1 VADIGSLLRSLFVF
15 SFIPKCTFAHMKFF
29 SFNILLVL
37 LGLTAC
43 VNSEKSQPKS
53 EEQEVQEA
61 ENTAILEQQTVGN
74 DSLNNWIADHPSDAE
89 ALAARAQYYID
100 QKNLKYAYADA
111 QSAFAL
117 DTLNTDVLL
126 VWGDIHFLTNKTRV
140 SRDAWET
147 CIRLDKQHVECR
159 LKLAE
164 LYNIVQEYRKS
175 LQLVDEVIAIDPNE
189 PIAYY
194 IKGINIRDMRG
205 DTATALQYFQKAID
219 LDNNYTTAIDMMG
232 VMLAA
237 QKDPLA
243 IAYFNRLLEIK
254 PNDHATYYNMGMF
267 YLKTKDWN
275 KAIETFTKCTQIK
288 RNDIES
294 LFNLGYIHLQLGVND
309 IARDYFTDALRIQ
322 PINHRALYGRAYAQE
337 LLGDII
343 NAEKDY
349 REALTYNPQHE
360 PSRIGL
366 ERIQKIKNQR

>member
-1 VADIGSLLRSLFVF
+1 LHEQSLTPKRTFARMKSFSLYLLIILF
-15 SFIPKCTFAHMKFF
+15 SFA
-29 SFNILLVL
+29 
-37 LGLTAC
+37 AC
-43 VNSEKSQPKS
+43 DNGRGKKQQ
-53 EEQEVQEA
+53 EEPEIQQADTTRVMQ
-61 ENTAILEQQTVGN
+61 QQTVGN
-74 DSLNNWIADHPSDAE
+74 DSLNNWIADHPSDAN
-89 ALAARAQYYID
+89 ALAARAQYYIQ

-111 QSAFAL
+111 QAAFQL
-117 DTLNTDVLL
+117 DTLNPNVLL

-147 CIRLDKQHVECR
+147 CIRLDKQSVECR

-175 LQLVDEVIAIDPNE
+175 LQLVNEVIDIDPTE

-194 IKGINIRDMRG
+194 IKGINIRDMQG
-205 DTATALQYFQKAID
+205 DTAAALQYFQKAID
-219 LDNNYTTAIDMMG
+219 LDNSYTAAIDMMG
-232 VMLAA
+232 VMLSA

-243 IAYFNRLLEIK
+243 IAYFNRLLELK
-254 PNDHATYYNMGMF
+254 PNDHATYYNIGMF
-267 YLKTKDWN
+267 YLKTQDWN

-288 RNDIES
+288 PNDIES
-294 LFNLGYIHLQLGVND
+294 YFNLGYIHLQLGVD
-309 IARDYFTDALRIQ
+309 DVARDYFSEALRIQ

-337 LLGDII
+337 RLGDLP

-366 ERIQKIKNQR
+366 ERVIKLKNQQ

>member
-43 VNSEKSQPKS
+43 VNSEKSQPQS
-53 EEQEVQEA
+53 EKQEVQEA
-61 ENTAILEQQTVGN
+61 ENTAILEQQAVGN

-366 ERIQKIKNQR
+366 ERIQKIKNQP